1 MATWKKVIV
10 SGSSIAQLNNDANLI
25 YSNSADVKL
34 SGSFSG
40 SYSGDG
46 SGLTGVSAAGTIS
59 SSAQIADDISGS
71 LGANAALVR
80 SLTTGT
86 ISGSLGAN
94 ATLIRSLTTGTIS
107 GSLGANA
114 TLIRSLTAASIS
126 GSITTTS
133 ASIATAIATNSAS
146 IAALDADFATD
157 VQVGEATASLS
168 ASLAT
173 DIAALEAFTSSLSAT
188 AISYSGSFAGDG
200 SALEGITVTQ
210 NATVTASY
218 SSALTASITHN
229 FDSDNILVSAYD
241 ADGYQFIPGQVFL
254 KTNDIVELHFE
265 SATTGKAVVARGG
278 HIVSGSIP
286 FDNII
291 AKPALISSSAQIAA
305 DISGSST
312 SLSSS
317 LASRVTT
324 AEAELGN
331 TLISSSAQIA
341 GDISG
346 SLGANATLVRGLTA
360 AKISGSFTSTS
371 ASIASDIADIS
382 TTFTVD
388 ANSGTADDIPSG
400 ETLTFTGAGPI
411 TTVVSAN
418 EITID
423 VSDAV
428 ISGSFTA
435 TSASI
440 ASDIATLDTDK
451 AAKTAVSGAFAAA
464 SASFS
469 TRVTDNEGDLAAI
482 ETYTGSLKNAI
493 TVSGQNVTVAGNL
506 EVSGTTT
513 TVDSTTVSFSDNI
526 IELNGTGAANGGIN
540 VNDANGP
547 ASGSLL
553 WDGTANHWKA
563 GGEGSEAKI
572 LTKGGN
578 DGLLSGSAQ
587 IAADISGSITATS
600 ASIATDIVTKADK
613 TAVSGAFA
621 TTSSSLAGR
630 ITANE
635 AFSSS
640 LDNTFTTTVE
650 LLAATASLSASLAT
664 SIATK
669 ALTANISGSFT
680 STSASI
686 ASDIATLDTDKANK
700 TGISGSLGAN
710 ATLIRSLTGAGISG
724 SLGANA
730 TLIRSLTAATIS
742 GSITA
747 TSASIATDI
756 AALESFS
763 SSLDASFATEV
774 EVGIATASLSSSI
787 ATNIATKADKS
798 AVSGAFTSVSA
809 SIASSIGS
817 LEQSKITTGSHEL
830 KVSLDTGSAVLVSS
844 SVEIL
849 EFGDIYNQSGGQI
862 DFRVPASAGYIE
874 LNHGDSDFIWLDG
887 TDAGIT
893 LDNNFEWRFYQT
905 GTFIAPGEIRGTTIS
920 GSVFK
925 TGTGEILSSSAQ
937 LNTITG
943 VASAISGAFSAPSA
957 SISTRITAAEAFSSS
972 LDNTFTTEAEL
983 VAATASLSSS
993 LASGIATNKA
1003 DIDVLE
1009 GKSIISA
1016 STLAVVQQGEVRL
1029 SNNGVAGG
1037 TIDLGLQTTDT
1048 PTFAGLTIA
1057 GDLTVTG
1064 NTVEAQVTNLNIE
1077 DKYILL
1083 NSGSTSGDS
1092 GIVFGGANG
1101 AANTGVGLFWD
1112 TSYKSNDG
1120 RLGIVNT
1127 IAGGATADQ
1136 TPAYHIAGVFE
1147 GTAGDS
1153 ETAQADHVGNIRV
1166 ESDEIYIYV

>member
-126 GSITTTS
+126 GSITSTS

-200 SALEGITVTQ
+200 SALEGITVSQ

-291 AKPALISSSAQIAA
+291 AKPTLISSSAQIAA

-317 LASRVTT
+317 LAGRVTT

-371 ASIASDIADIS
+371 ASIASDIAGIS

-411 TTVVSAN
+411 TTAVSAN
-418 EITID
+418 TITFD
-423 VSDAV
+423 VSDAT
-428 ISGSFTA
+428 ISGSFTS

-440 ASDIATLDTDK
+440 ATDIATLDTNK
-451 AAKTAVSGAFAAA
+451 ALKSAITGAFAAS

-482 ETYTGSLKNAI
+482 ETYTGSLKTAI

-513 TVDSTTVSFSDNI
+513 TVDSTTVTFSDNI

-600 ASIATDIVTKADK
+600 ASIASDVATNTAKLTANTSNVTAAGALMDTEVTDLAGIKGVTISTLQVKPTEGAFADGDKTKLDAIEALADVTDTANVTSAGALMDTELAEIATVKALTAAGISGSITAASSSLASRVTANEAFSSSLDTTFATDAGVLTISASLSASLATDIATKADK
-613 TAVSGAFA
+613 TAVSGAF
-621 TTSSSLAGR
+621 
-630 ITANE
+630 TA
-635 AFSSS
+635 
-640 LDNTFTTTVE
+640 
-650 LLAATASLSASLAT
+650 
-664 SIATK
+664 
-669 ALTANISGSFT
+669 
-680 STSASI
+680 TSASI
-686 ASDIATLDTDKANK
+686 ATGIATNLSSVGTLTSDKADK
-700 TGISGSLGAN
+700 SGVSGSLGAN

-724 SLGANA
+724 SF
-730 TLIRSLTAATIS
+730 
-742 GSITA
+742 TA
-747 TSASIATDI
+747 TSASIASDI
-756 AALESFS
+756 AGISTTFTIAGDTGTSNSLDSGETLTIGGTGPITTTVSDNAVSIDVNDTHISGAFASTS
-763 SSLDASFATEV
+763 SSLASRITSLDTDFATDAELN
-774 EVGIATASLSSSI
+774 ATSASVKTFATDADTTLSSSL
-787 ATNIATKADKS
+787 ATSIATKALATS
-798 AVSGAFTSVSA
+798 VSGAFATTSA
-809 SIASSIGS
+809 
-817 LEQSKITTGSHEL
+817 
-830 KVSLDTGSAVLVSS
+830 
-844 SVEIL
+844 
-849 EFGDIYNQSGGQI
+849 
-862 DFRVPASAGYIE
+862 
-874 LNHGDSDFIWLDG
+874 
-887 TDAGIT
+887 
-893 LDNNFEWRFYQT
+893 
-905 GTFIAPGEIRGTTIS
+905 
-920 GSVFK
+920 
-925 TGTGEILSSSAQ
+925 
-937 LNTITG
+937 
-943 VASAISGAFSAPSA
+943 
-957 SISTRITAAEAFSSS
+957 
-972 LDNTFTTEAEL
+972 
-983 VAATASLSSS
+983 S

-1003 DIDVLE
+1003 DLDVLE
-1009 GKSIISA
+1009 AKSIISA

-1127 IAGGATADQ
+1127 IAGGASADQ

-1147 GTAGDS
+1147 GSAGDS

>member
-126 GSITTTS
+126 GSITSTS

-200 SALEGITVTQ
+200 SALEGITVSQ

-317 LASRVTT
+317 LAGRVTT

-371 ASIASDIADIS
+371 ASIASDIAGIS

-411 TTVVSAN
+411 TTAVSAN
-418 EITID
+418 TITFD
-423 VSDAV
+423 VSDAT
-428 ISGSFTA
+428 ISGSFTS

-440 ASDIATLDTDK
+440 ATDIATLDTNK
-451 AAKTAVSGAFAAA
+451 ALKSAITGAFAAS

-482 ETYTGSLKNAI
+482 ETYTGSLKTAI

-513 TVDSTTVSFSDNI
+513 TVDSTTVTFSDNI

-600 ASIATDIVTKADK
+600 ASIASDVATNTAKLTANTSNVTAAGALMDTEVTDLAGIKGVTISTLQVKPTEGAFADGDKTKLDAIEALADVTDTANVTSAGALMDTELAEIATVKALTAAGISGSITAASSSLASRVTANEAFSSSLDTTFATDAGVLTISASLSASLATDIATKADK
-613 TAVSGAFA
+613 TAVSGAF
-621 TTSSSLAGR
+621 
-630 ITANE
+630 TA
-635 AFSSS
+635 
-640 LDNTFTTTVE
+640 
-650 LLAATASLSASLAT
+650 
-664 SIATK
+664 
-669 ALTANISGSFT
+669 
-680 STSASI
+680 TSASI
-686 ASDIATLDTDKANK
+686 ATGIATNLSSVGTLTSDKADK
-700 TGISGSLGAN
+700 SGVSGSLGAN

-724 SLGANA
+724 SF
-730 TLIRSLTAATIS
+730 
-742 GSITA
+742 TA
-747 TSASIATDI
+747 TSASIASDI
-756 AALESFS
+756 AGISTTFTIAGDTGTSNSLDSGETLTIGGTGPITTTVSDNAVSIDVNDTHISGAFASTS
-763 SSLDASFATEV
+763 SSLASRITSLDTDFATDAELN
-774 EVGIATASLSSSI
+774 ATSASVKTFATDADTTLSSSL
-787 ATNIATKADKS
+787 ATSIATKALATS
-798 AVSGAFTSVSA
+798 VSGAFATTSA
-809 SIASSIGS
+809 
-817 LEQSKITTGSHEL
+817 
-830 KVSLDTGSAVLVSS
+830 
-844 SVEIL
+844 
-849 EFGDIYNQSGGQI
+849 
-862 DFRVPASAGYIE
+862 
-874 LNHGDSDFIWLDG
+874 
-887 TDAGIT
+887 
-893 LDNNFEWRFYQT
+893 
-905 GTFIAPGEIRGTTIS
+905 
-920 GSVFK
+920 
-925 TGTGEILSSSAQ
+925 
-937 LNTITG
+937 
-943 VASAISGAFSAPSA
+943 
-957 SISTRITAAEAFSSS
+957 
-972 LDNTFTTEAEL
+972 
-983 VAATASLSSS
+983 S

-1003 DIDVLE
+1003 DLDVLE
-1009 GKSIISA
+1009 AKSIISA

-1127 IAGGATADQ
+1127 IAGGASADQ

-1147 GTAGDS
+1147 GSAGDS